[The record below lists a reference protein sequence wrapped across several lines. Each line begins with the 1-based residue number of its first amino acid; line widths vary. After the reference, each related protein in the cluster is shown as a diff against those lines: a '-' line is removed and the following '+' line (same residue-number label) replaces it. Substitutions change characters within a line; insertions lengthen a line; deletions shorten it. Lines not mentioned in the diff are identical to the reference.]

1 MGLKERI
8 EISFVGSLTFQNN
21 DKIKRIGLTS
31 LDNKQKCMLSVTG
44 VVSSMTFVRLFR
56 NRQDLKFN
64 QVTTV
69 ASY

>member
-1 MGLKERI
+1 MGLKERT